1 MVDCDETGR
10 VPVEVVTAWG
20 RGVGGRRTPRL
31 SCAAAEATAAG
42 HGGEPAVAARV
53 IGPSAGLLPNQG
65 RRAPDTSG
73 ASPRLIGR
81 RATVRPAGRPP
92 TTQRPV
98 GAARRRDRQSRLE
111 RRSYHAVGTAR
122 RERRPATGRAP
133 PSPRPGHSPPAGSA
147 RTPRWCRSAAQ
158 AGAPCRPSGHRGDPG
173 GTSPRLIGPRA
184 GARRARAE
192 VAGIRLVRA
201 RGRDRSPPR
210 QPVGVTRRPQAP
222 GTTSTRR

>member
-10 VPVEVVTAWG
+10 IPVEVVTAWG
-20 RGVGGRRTPRL
+20 RGVGGRRTPRFF
-31 SCAAAEATAAG
+31 CAAAEATAAG

-65 RRAPDTSG
+65 RRAPGTSG

-81 RATVRPAGRPP
+81 RVTVRPAGRPR

-98 GAARRRDRQSRLE
+98 GAAR
-111 RRSYHAVGTAR
+111 
-122 RERRPATGRAP
+122 
-133 PSPRPGHSPPAGSA
+133 RPGHSPPAGSA